1 MAKRM
6 SKAQLSRTTKAAKK
20 QKAQAQ
26 QSLSMR
32 RQEAKIEAKILNLQK
47 RNKPVLE
54 SHMKTLY
61 KELRA
66 TRRAAAR
73 QDAAVYSEA
82 LAALDLDNEE
92 KNQIIRWLHNHG
104 MAVSSYSYREDI
116 LRYYN
121 EVDMDEVR
129 EKINQRMINLEREEA
144 MLDEDD
150 DEAWAQMMAAK
161 ITGRK

>member
-6 SKAQLSRTTKAAKK
+6 NKAQMSKTMKAAKR
-20 QKAQAQ
+20 QRAQVE
-26 QSLSMR
+26 QSLR
-32 RQEAKIEAKILNLQK
+32 ARHKEAKIEAKILNLQK
-47 RNKPVLE
+47 KNKPVLE

-82 LAALDLDNEE
+82 LASLDLDNEE

-104 MAVSSYSYREDI
+104 MAVDSYSYREDI
-116 LRYYN
+116 LAHYN

-129 EKINQRMINLEREEA
+129 EKINQRMINFEREEA

-161 ITGRK
+161 IMGRK